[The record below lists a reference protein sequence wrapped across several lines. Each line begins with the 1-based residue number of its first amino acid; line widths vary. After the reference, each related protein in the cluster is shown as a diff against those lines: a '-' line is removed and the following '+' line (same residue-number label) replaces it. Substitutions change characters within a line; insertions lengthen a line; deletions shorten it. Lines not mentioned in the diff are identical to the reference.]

1 MPRPGDRTRTRPD
14 PTPGQPQN
22 RAAAVRSVDAEK
34 RTVDVI
40 ASTETEDSHGT
51 ILVQDWNL
59 ERFNRNPVVLWAHN
73 MTLGMDELP
82 IGRCTRA
89 EVVDGAL
96 ECTIQFAGADVNPRA
111 EQVFQAYRQGF
122 LRAVSVG
129 FNPRSYRWEERDGR
143 EVLVLYDNELIELS
157 CVPVGSNPDALA
169 RALAARS
176 NPGPA
181 KPTETEPMTEEE
193 RKLLAFAARALELL
207 GAKDPATGE
216 ATLRGTLDN
225 AKAHEGTEKAL
236 ASARAKLAEL
246 NRAAALDAAVREGRL
261 PPRSEWTEEQSAY
274 LASLDALAPTDGQ
287 RSPLE
292 AYLRT
297 LTPRAPVAPKHQP
310 EGQGGEGE
318 GAPAG
323 RSLLGNMIGAEKA
336 APHLARARAEKR
348 TPRMGEKVS

>member
-1 MPRPGDRTRTRPD
+1 MPRPGTRTRPD
-14 PTPGQPQN
+14 PTPGEPQS

-51 ILVQDWNL
+51 ILVQDWDL

-73 MTLGMDELP
+73 ATLGMDELP

-169 RALAARS
+169 RAMAARS
-176 NPGPA
+176 NPGPT
-181 KPTETEPMTEEE
+181 PTETDHMAMTEEE
-193 RKLLAFAARALELL
+193 RKLWELGRRTLELL
-207 GAKDPATGE
+207 NEKDPAAGE
-216 ATLRGTLDN
+216 ATLRGVLDN
-225 AKAHEGTEKAL
+225 AKTHEGTAAQL
-236 ASARAKLAEL
+236 SQARAKLAEL

-261 PPRSEWTEEQSAY
+261 PPRAEWTEEQAAY
-274 LASLDALAPTDGQ
+274 LAGLDALAPAEGQ
-287 RSPLE
+287 RSPLD

-297 LTPRAPVAPKHQP
+297 LTPRAPVGPKHQP
-310 EGQGGEGE
+310 EGQGAE
-318 GAPAG
+318 GAKAG
-323 RSLLGNMIGAEKA
+323 RSILGDMIGEKA
-336 APHLARARAEKR
+336 APHLARARAEKNAR
-348 TPRMGEKVS
+348 RGLGEKVS

>member
-1 MPRPGDRTRTRPD
+1 MPGTRTRPD
-14 PTPGQPQN
+14 PTPGEPQN

-89 EVVDGAL
+89 EVVDGQL
-96 ECTIQFAGADVNPRA
+96 ECTVQFAGADVNPRA

-176 NPGPA
+176 NPGPT
-181 KPTETEPMTEEE
+181 PTETDHMAMTEEE
-193 RKLLAFAARALELL
+193 RKLWELGRRTLELL
-207 GAKDPATGE
+207 NEKDPAAAE
-216 ATLRGTLDN
+216 ASLRGTLDN

-236 ASARAKLAEL
+236 AAARAKLGEL
-246 NRAAALDAAVREGRL
+246 NRAAALDGGHWA
-261 PPRSEWTEEQSAY
+261 WT
-274 LASLDALAPTDGQ
+274 ASLRYLWTV
-287 RSPLE
+287 PLM
-292 AYLRT
+292 LPLICCRDSC
-297 LTPRAPVAPKHQP
+297 P
-310 EGQGGEGE
+310 
-318 GAPAG
+318 
-323 RSLLGNMIGAEKA
+323 
-336 APHLARARAEKR
+336 
-348 TPRMGEKVS
+348 